1 MCKTPNQPPH
11 IAVFFKATV
20 SCPNDPDNTFTKVG
34 NDETFWWY
42 CEQCGHEHEA
52 CDAVISEVYY
62 NDAEY
67 NDHSPTD
74 LRRLHWS
81 QLLALY
87 AVKEE
92 RCIRLTQAEID
103 LLGEKTTA
111 DPLYLEKVG
120 DLMFL
125 DKSPYHYLIETC
137 MGCNLSTLDVLGI
150 NDVKGLIAWGRLT
163 PNQCNALSENSV
175 YKYGSA
181 FQRMLEGLLN
191 PFDLVKRYEVEIT
204 SDELLRLT
212 LDRGN
217 QFSVRLIWCTDP
229 ALFTVVYVEPSDNN
243 VRVVKVD
250 PANLSSQTTKAIVTV
265 GEYLRALL
273 SVE

>member
-20 SCPNDPDNTFTKVG
+20 SCPNNPDNTLTKVG

-52 CDAVISEVYY
+52 HNAVISEVYY
-62 NDAEY
+62 SDAEY
-67 NDHSPTD
+67 NDHSPDD

-81 QLLALY
+81 QLMVLY
-87 AVKEE
+87 AVKKE
-92 RCIRLTQAEID
+92 RRIRLTQAERD
-103 LLGEKTTA
+103 MLGENTNV
-111 DPLYLEKVG
+111 DPLYLEKVY

-125 DKSPYHYLIETC
+125 DKTPYHYLIETY
-137 MGCNLSTLDVLGI
+137 MGCNLSAPNILGT
-150 NDVKGLIAWGRLT
+150 NDIKGLIAWDRVDF
-163 PNQCNALSENSV
+163 NQCDALIGNSG
-175 YKYGSA
+175 YQYRSA
-181 FQRMLEGLLN
+181 FQQMLEGLLH

-204 SDELLRLT
+204 SDDLLHLT

-229 ALFTVVYVEPSDNN
+229 ELFTVIYVEPGDNN

-250 PANLSSQTTKAIVTV
+250 PAVLSSQTAKAIVTV
-265 GEYLRALL
+265 GEYLRTLL
-273 SVE
+273 SAE